1 MEHSATASAY
11 THVIEPDLETS
22 SVPDPQPVLPEINVS
37 GPDERGA
44 CVQLAARWAERYASP
59 KGDSERAALE
69 RFRTAH
75 DYVDD
80 VIHGIEPQSR
90 RP

>member
-1 MEHSATASAY
+1 MY
-11 THVIEPDLETS
+11 TRMVK
-22 SVPDPQPVLPEINVS
+22 PDPEDTSARDPHPPLREIDVS

-44 CVQLAARWAERYASP
+44 RVQLAARWAERYAP
-59 KGDSERAALE
+59 HEGDHERAALE

-80 VIHGIEPQSR
+80 VIHGIEPHTERS
-90 RP
+90 